1 MFYLGA
7 KLPRIKRVPVQL
19 ILSRSPAPDP
29 DPSVAPATEQATGT
43 PAPATASDAAEAPTA
58 GSMDAS
64 TDDEDDPCVSS
75 RSVYVTCTAVR
86 INW

>member
-1 MFYLGA
+1 M
-7 KLPRIKRVPVQL
+7 QL

-43 PAPATASDAAEAPTA
+43 LAPATASDAAEAPTA

-75 RSVYVTCTAVR
+75 RSVHMTCTAVR
-86 INW
+86 INPIPGGGASVPP